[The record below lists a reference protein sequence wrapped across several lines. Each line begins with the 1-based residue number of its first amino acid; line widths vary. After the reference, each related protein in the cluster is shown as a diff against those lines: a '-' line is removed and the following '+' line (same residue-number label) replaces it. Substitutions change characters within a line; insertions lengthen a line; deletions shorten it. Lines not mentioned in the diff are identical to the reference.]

1 MQLDKVVRCGYA
13 EKTGG
18 NDMEIERKFLTKT
31 VPFAWETYP
40 NHKISQCYIST
51 LPTIRLRQMDTQ
63 YILTVKGKG
72 HMAKEEFELLLT
84 KEEYEHLKQKAETQ
98 VLEKVRYQ
106 IPIEN
111 GLIAELDMYKGHL
124 QGLMTTE
131 VEFSSVAEAEAFMPP
146 AWFGKEIT
154 EDVRYKNIY
163 LAKYGIPD

>member
-1 MQLDKVVRCGYA
+1 
-13 EKTGG
+13 
-18 NDMEIERKFLTKT
+18 MEIERKFLTKS
-31 VPFAWETYP
+31 VPFAWEEYP
-40 NHKISQCYIST
+40 SYQISQCYIST

-63 YILTVKGKG
+63 YILTIKGKG
-72 HMAKEEFELLLT
+72 HMAKEELELLLT
-84 KEEYEHLKQKAETQ
+84 EEEYMHLKQKAETP

-111 GLIAELDMYKGHL
+111 GLIAELDIYKGRL

-131 VEFSSVAEAEAFMPP
+131 VEFFSVAEAKAFVPP

-154 EDVRYKNIY
+154 EDVRYKNTH